1 MEMKP
6 DKEGG
11 SHAVPLSWHTHCV
24 PAASRHFC
32 CPAPRCLPH
41 SGTPLG
47 HTLRGTASPAVP
59 DASGQLLIF
68 FFSCSASKIRW
79 LVALFS
85 HAEELTL
92 SHILPCPPLTHNC
105 AQAKHCP
112 CCPGPLG
119 CCCSPTG
126 DGELWEPPDGGHGQ
140 EGCTRTPGGVSA

>member
-68 FFSCSASKIRW
+68 FFLLCLENQMACCLVFSCGRAD
-79 LVALFS
+79 
-85 HAEELTL
+85 T
-92 SHILPCPPLTHNC
+92 
-105 AQAKHCP
+105 
-112 CCPGPLG
+112 
-119 CCCSPTG
+119 
-126 DGELWEPPDGGHGQ
+126 
-140 EGCTRTPGGVSA
+140 